1 MGVQLVTDS
10 ECDWVQRNLEVNEN
24 RRAYEDFPHGVPRT
38 PKIEKRLETS
48 VLYPMR
54 LICKPGTVLPH
65 RHRGDSAIWNRLNG
79 VSGDIFHIP
88 KTLSPQRRNPR
99 ARGVIAKGRNAN
111 HETLILEVQ
120 GARSGEEP
128 GSNRRRGIN
137 PIRSCGRP

>member
-24 RRAYEDFPHGVPRT
+24 RRVYEDFPHGVPRT
-38 PKIEKRLETS
+38 PKIEKTLESS

-88 KTLSPQRRNPR
+88 QDLKTPAQKSPRQRSYCQ
-99 ARGVIAKGRNAN
+99 GKGCQSRD
-111 HETLILEVQ
+111 
-120 GARSGEEP
+120 P
-128 GSNRRRGIN
+128 D
-137 PIRSCGRP
+137 P